1 MAPTSSRKGPVP
13 VGIRRGLAGA
23 AIMAIAVAGWQLG
36 TDPALDVGVFGL
48 PGATAEP
55 TGPPGPTGGGMTDGG
70 GSQFQPPQIPNQM
83 PDYQSGN
90 QPPLDQSNG
99 ISIYNTGSPGAQ
111 QVPSQQGAQQAP
123 QQAQQP
129 AHGTQIP
136 DYQTAAPYT
145 QGPGQANPDY
155 QAPQQQQQPEQG
167 HEQFSQ
173 QQQAQQTQVPQQ
185 TAQPTQP
192 PKQAQP
198 NPEPKQQQP
207 AKPPSQQPPPKGEIS
222 KPAQVQPSDNAGCA

>member
-1 MAPTSSRKGPVP
+1 
-13 VGIRRGLAGA
+13 
-23 AIMAIAVAGWQLG
+23 
-36 TDPALDVGVFGL
+36 
-48 PGATAEP
+48 
-55 TGPPGPTGGGMTDGG
+55 MTDGG

-155 QAPQQQQQPEQG
+155 QAPQQQPPEQG